1 MNRIGENIRK
11 LRNLKGYS
19 QEYLSKKLKMS
30 QNNYSELE
38 RGKVKLTIER
48 LNEIAQILE
57 VKPEDILNF
66 DGGFSF
72 KNKNHKGGNQISVN
86 MFSEKIIESYEKR
99 IQELKDQNNHLKE
112 RNNVLK
118 NSISKI
124 ILINLRFYRLY

>member
-48 LNEIAQILE
+48 LNEIAKILE
-57 VKPEDILNF
+57 VAPEDILNF

-72 KNKNHKGGNQISVN
+72 KNKNHKGGNQILVN
-86 MFSEKIIESYEKR
+86 MFSEKIIEAYEKR
-99 IQELKDQNNHLKE
+99 IEELKEQNTHLKE
-112 RNNVLK
+112 EIKFLGN
-118 NSISKI
+118 ISQEK
-124 ILINLRFYRLY
+124 